1 MTYLESK
8 KKLDELRRTNEAVF
22 RMAISHLMD
31 VGIRHL
37 TEENIEENC
46 KEIMKE
52 DDTNHFMTNEFKC
65 DLIRMAGEL
74 TKIDHI
80 HLLVYIS
87 REMYFGVDDN
97 HISYARAI
105 QMVQRCI
112 NWITSE
118 VSLGDAYNDLTS
130 GIGFDSEELEELGY
144 GYLLDVEEEDE

>member
-37 TEENIEENC
+37 TEDNIEDTC
-46 KEIMKE
+46 KEIMQE

-65 DLIRMAGEL
+65 NLIKMAGEL

-97 HISYARAI
+97 HLSYKRLMELAKGSISWILADTYETEYALQEIR
-105 QMVQRCI
+105 
-112 NWITSE
+112 E
-118 VSLGDAYNDLTS
+118 
-130 GIGFDSEELEELGY
+130 IGFNDDEIEELGY
-144 GYLLDVEEEDE
+144 GWMLDIEEE